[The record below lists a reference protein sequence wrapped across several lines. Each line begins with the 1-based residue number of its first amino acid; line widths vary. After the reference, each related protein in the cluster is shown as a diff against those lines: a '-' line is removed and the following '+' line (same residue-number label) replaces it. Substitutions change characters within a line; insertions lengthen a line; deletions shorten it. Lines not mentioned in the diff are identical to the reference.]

1 MTNKIVAVIGAS
13 NKPDRYS
20 YKAVVLLRE
29 KGYIPYPVN
38 PRLSDLDGIAVHAS
52 IADIPAPID
61 TVTLYLSA
69 ENQRLMAEAI
79 LKSGARRV
87 IFNPGAENPDLAQ
100 RLEHAGIEAIN
111 ACTLVMLRTGQ
122 F

>member
-1 MTNKIVAVIGAS
+1 MNNKNVAVIGAS

-29 KGYIPYPVN
+29 KGYTPYPVN
-38 PRLSDLDGIAVHAS
+38 PRLSDLDGIAVYAS
-52 IADIPAPID
+52 MADIPAPID
-61 TVTLYLSA
+61 TVALYLSA
-69 ENQRLMAEAI
+69 ENQRLMAETI

-87 IFNPGAENPDLAQ
+87 IFNPSAENPDLAQ
-100 RLEHAGIEAIN
+100 RLEHAGIEAVN
-111 ACTLVMLRTGQ
+111 ACTLVTLRTGQ